1 MLHPPG
7 VRETI
12 LKMRA
17 KDIQNYLD
25 PQTGLLK
32 KEQAQEVLCPICE
45 KDETELLFAKEG
57 FRFVR
62 CSVCH
67 LVYVNPRLKEEIVSD
82 LYENGRFAYAQKHL
96 YLPTAEYRKK
106 RFFSERM
113 DSIERYFPN
122 KGKILDIGS
131 STGHFL
137 LEAVERGWEGYGV
150 EPNPFVAEYSQKA
163 LGLTRIFNGTL
174 EKSDFPF
181 GHFEAVTMWDLLEH
195 LSDPLSMLRQVVR
208 ALKVGGILFV
218 YVPNLESAEVLLCE
232 ERCENFAG
240 DVHLTYFTP
249 KTLSTLLEKVGLEVI
264 YAETQGLDV
273 DHVIF
278 NLRNFYPEK
287 SYDTAFLEENKDT
300 FQEIINCAGLGN
312 NLRMFARKK

>member
-1 MLHPPG
+1 MNRLDAKQKPIEISKIHPPG

-17 KDIQNYLD
+17 QDIRGYLD
-25 PQTGLLK
+25 PQSGLLK
-32 KEQAQEVLCPICE
+32 KELSQSVLCAICE
-45 KDETELLFAKEG
+45 KDRSELLFVKEG

-62 CSVCH
+62 CLDCG
-67 LVYVNPRLKEEIVSD
+67 LVYVTPRLKSEVTSA
-82 LYENGRFAYAQKHL
+82 LYENGRFAYSQKHL

-113 DSIERYFPN
+113 DSIEQYFPN

-150 EPNPFVAEYSQKA
+150 EPNSFVAEYAQKT
-163 LGLTRIFNGTL
+163 LGLTHIFNGFL
-174 EKSDFPF
+174 EEADFSPSS
-181 GHFEAVTMWDLLEH
+181 FEAVTLWDLLEH
-195 LSDPLSMLRQVVR
+195 LPDPLSVLREVVTV
-208 ALKVGGILFV
+208 LKKGGILFV
-218 YVPNLESAEVLLCE
+218 YVPNLDSAEVLLCG

-249 KTLSTLLEKVGLEVI
+249 KTLSALIL
-264 YAETQGLDV
+264 
-273 DHVIF
+273 
-278 NLRNFYPEK
+278 
-287 SYDTAFLEENKDT
+287 S
-300 FQEIINCAGLGN
+300 
-312 NLRMFARKK
+312 